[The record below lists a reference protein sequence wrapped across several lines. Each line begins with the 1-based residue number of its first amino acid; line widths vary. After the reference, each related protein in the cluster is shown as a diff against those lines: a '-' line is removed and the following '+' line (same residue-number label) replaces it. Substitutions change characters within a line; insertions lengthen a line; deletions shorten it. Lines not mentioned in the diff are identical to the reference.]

1 MRESLVAFE
10 SSTKIVVSEHKA
22 NNGETISKKVYKYSK
37 FMSEYNI
44 NEWIDIT
51 AELIETLTKKMKS
64 GTRIYSQMDSVVK
77 EIIRITLK
85 LLITNE

>member
-51 AELIETLTKKMKS
+51 AELIETLTKKN
-64 GTRIYSQMDSVVK
+64 
-77 EIIRITLK
+77 EIWYEDILSDGFCCKGNHKNYFKITH
-85 LLITNE
+85 N